1 MVLFIVVLLIFL
13 NKLSYCYL
21 EYLFFF
27 SNTCFCWT
35 VSNEL
40 VVLLTSNTPIYLYYI
55 LTIFFNVFDFLFL
68 NIVCIIL
75 SIFHS
80 LPFSSIMCSR
90 NPETRC
96 LNSCCCCF
104 SSDLLR
110 WMWLVGPAAAGRVWH
125 VSPTSHYRK
134 FRRCTQT
141 QRSFTENCGTHQ
153 HTWTWTWSC
162 SRPWT
167 RTPPAWTAVRD
178 RRQKTARTRGQTL
191 FL

>member
-1 MVLFIVVLLIFL
+1 MSNISVSGFKIKAGERKTDHRHLMVLFIVVLLIFL

-110 WMWLVGPAAAGRVWH
+110 WMWLVGPAAAGRV
-125 VSPTSHYRK
+125 
-134 FRRCTQT
+134 
-141 QRSFTENCGTHQ
+141 
-153 HTWTWTWSC
+153 
-162 SRPWT
+162 
-167 RTPPAWTAVRD
+167 
-178 RRQKTARTRGQTL
+178 
-191 FL
+191 